1 MLGGTIDLDSNPGHG
16 STFTLRLPAK
26 ARRR

>member
-1 MLGGTIDLDSNPGHG
+1 MLGGAIDLDSEPARG

>member
-1 MLGGTIDLDSNPGHG
+1 MLGGAIDLDSDAGQG
-16 STFTLRLPAK
+16 STFTLYLPAK